1 MYAQSKPPGA
11 FTTVLFIFV
20 LNKNNLNIYKHHS
33 PYNRLMLG
41 FHNINRV
48 MEEKNLA
55 RSVIRAIK
63 ASEWNWKH

>member
-1 MYAQSKPPGA
+1 MLRVNLQGHSQQYC
-11 FTTVLFIFV
+11 LFFV
-20 LNKNNLNIYKHHS
+20 SNMNNLNIYKDHS

-55 RSVIRAIK
+55 RSVIRAVK

>member
-1 MYAQSKPPGA
+1 MLRVNLQGHSQQYC
-11 FTTVLFIFV
+11 LFFV
-20 LNKNNLNIYKHHS
+20 LNMNNLNIYKDHS
-33 PYNRLMLG
+33 PYNRLILG

-55 RSVIRAIK
+55 RSVIRAVK

>member
-1 MYAQSKPPGA
+1 MLRVNLQGHSQQYC
-11 FTTVLFIFV
+11 LFFV
-20 LNKNNLNIYKHHS
+20 LNMNNLNIYKDHS

-55 RSVIRAIK
+55 RSVIRAVK

>member
-1 MYAQSKPPGA
+1 MLRVNLQGPSQQYC
-11 FTTVLFIFV
+11 LFFV
-20 LNKNNLNIYKHHS
+20 LNMNNLNIYKNHS

-55 RSVIRAIK
+55 RSVIRAVK